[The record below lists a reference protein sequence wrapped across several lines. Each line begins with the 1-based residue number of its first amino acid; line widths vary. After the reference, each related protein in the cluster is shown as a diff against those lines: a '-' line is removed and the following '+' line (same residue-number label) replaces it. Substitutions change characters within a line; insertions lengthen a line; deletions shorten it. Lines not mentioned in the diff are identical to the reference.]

1 MTQPNYPGFD
11 VLAGIYNH
19 ACKQDTNT
27 ELLDPPYPTKQET
40 IKMSEAIPTVQE
52 LVLSNLQ
59 GEVVNVADDVG
70 RLESAL
76 QNTSRL
82 GTTEQFQI
90 GSLLVATDAAIANM
104 SAEELQSLTLKD
116 EFKFDVDQLNKDLNL
131 PARRL
136 VATETPGFTEAE
148 NIEYLERLKD
158 IKVPTVDP
166 QVVID
171 SMANIVAAS
180 QESVH
185 ATKAVMPTKGKNIK
199 PTKAQKKQFKK
210 MLQQNPKM
218 ARSVHTNTIMSALQR
233 HVIKTPEQLMIE
245 KAVADTHKFL
255 VEILGER
262 QAAAFFKA
270 GPDTKA
276 TKFFSPAFCAAN
288 PTIVSTLEGS
298 PRSLTEIHEYF
309 IQRALLDLAEAADQT
324 NPELGLEQGLSAVF
338 DAVGKHVDIDLT
350 VDATDIK
357 ELEAKFEAGVFKP
370 TVADAVEEPA
380 LFNVSVAEVG
390 EYLTKPKHA
399 PTGRGLYREVHPLD
413 PILVEIKRD
422 IHPADVAVVSTVGGF
437 GTTLDDVFGPGPHGD
452 GKSELGKTIA
462 G

>member
-1 MTQPNYPGFD
+1 
-11 VLAGIYNH
+11 
-19 ACKQDTNT
+19 
-27 ELLDPPYPTKQET
+27 
-40 IKMSEAIPTVQE
+40 MSEATPTVQE

-59 GEVVNVADDVG
+59 GEVVNVAGDVG

-76 QNTSRL
+76 LNTSRL
-82 GTTEQFQI
+82 NTTEQFQI
-90 GSLLVATDAAIANM
+90 GALLAASDAIIGNM
-104 SAEELQSLTLKD
+104 SPEELHSLALKND
-116 EFKFDVDQLNKDLNL
+116 GQN
-131 PARRL
+131 P
-136 VATETPGFTEAE
+136 
-148 NIEYLERLKD
+148 
-158 IKVPTVDP
+158 
-166 QVVID
+166 VID

-180 QESVH
+180 QESVL
-185 ATKAVMPTKGKNIK
+185 ATQAVMPTKGKNIK
-199 PTKAQKKQFKK
+199 PTKAQKKQLKK

-218 ARSVHTNTIMSALQR
+218 ARSIHTNTIMSALQR

-270 GPDTKA
+270 GPDTTA

-288 PTIVSTLEGS
+288 PTIVATPEGS

-309 IQRALLDLAEAADQT
+309 IQRALLDLAGVVDQT

-338 DAVGKHVDIDLT
+338 DSVGKHVDTGLT

-357 ELEAKFEAGVFKP
+357 ELEEKFEAGVFKP
-370 TVADAVEEPA
+370 IVAGAVEEPT
-380 LFNVSVAEVG
+380 LFNVAVAEVG

-413 PILVEIKRD
+413 PILVEMEQEQQYNLPVCGAEPVAFLQKERD
-422 IHPADVAVVSTVGGF
+422 THPADVALMAELEK
-437 GTTLDDVFGPGPHGD
+437 TT
-452 GKSELGKTIA
+452 A